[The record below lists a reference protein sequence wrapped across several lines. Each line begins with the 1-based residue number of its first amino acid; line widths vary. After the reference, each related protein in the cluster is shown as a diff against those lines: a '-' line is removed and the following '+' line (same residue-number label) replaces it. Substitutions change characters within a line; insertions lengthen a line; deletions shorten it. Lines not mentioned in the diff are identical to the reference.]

1 MTGPRM
7 LPMKVSAAMAS
18 MTSSWAA
25 VSAQP
30 LLGAVDFAV
39 EASQP
44 PVSAA
49 AVSTTGSTAT
59 GADLRSEA
67 SLVVPATRCRQL
79 EIFGTYLWSA
89 RSSRVQS
96 K

>member
-7 LPMKVSAAMAS
+7 LPMKVSAAMAC

-49 AVSTTGSTAT
+49 AGSTAT